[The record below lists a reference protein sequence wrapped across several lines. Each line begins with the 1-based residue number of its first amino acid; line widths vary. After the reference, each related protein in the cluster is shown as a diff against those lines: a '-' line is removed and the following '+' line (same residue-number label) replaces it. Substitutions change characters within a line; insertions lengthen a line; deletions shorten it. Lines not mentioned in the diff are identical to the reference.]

1 MAKLSDSEHVVLEFS
16 ELQDSDYEEVVANI
30 RHNPLLKSITLRGVC
45 LGPGRAMVLAQAL
58 RYTPLL
64 KRLSLRHNPLVH
76 RGDGSGLKAIC
87 EVLEAHTSI
96 RQLDLRRTALDDSN
110 AAAIKQLLM
119 RNRSILALDIAE
131 NPLSEE
137 GLCMVMDGI
146 CVNDKIIECRFPGR
160 LADGSSIRID
170 DPRLMSATRRLQE
183 NRTALEGS
191 LMSEILLPKPGDH
204 GETYNSTIST
214 RDDEL
219 LDRVREC
226 LDRVALQRTEEFKSL
241 CRTMAKSTAVRRG
254 LDFHLS
260 ELRNERS
267 RNADILAKMKAQ
279 LSALQQN
286 RSKYD
291 AEEEGGRADGQL
303 ERIRSQ
309 LTNALLA
316 KATVERELHSKLS
329 EKAECEVDIY
339 EHKGLIA
346 KVEKENAELQDRLAE
361 LKSDL
366 TKAMRP
372 MGRIK

>member
-1 MAKLSDSEHVVLEFS
+1 
-16 ELQDSDYEEVVANI
+16 
-30 RHNPLLKSITLRGVC
+30 
-45 LGPGRAMVLAQAL
+45 
-58 RYTPLL
+58 
-64 KRLSLRHNPLVH
+64 
-76 RGDGSGLKAIC
+76 
-87 EVLEAHTSI
+87 
-96 RQLDLRRTALDDSN
+96 LDLRGTALDDSN
-110 AAAIKQLLM
+110 AAAIEQLLM

-137 GLCMVMDGI
+137 GLYTVMGGI
-146 CVNDKIIECRFPGR
+146 SVNDKIIECRFPTS
-160 LADGSSIRID
+160 LADGSNIRID

-191 LMSEILLPKPGDH
+191 LMSEILLPKPGHH
-204 GETYNSTIST
+204 GETYNSTVST
-214 RDDEL
+214 ADYEL

-291 AEEEGGRADGQL
+291 AEEE
-303 ERIRSQ
+303 
-309 LTNALLA
+309 
-316 KATVERELHSKLS
+316 
-329 EKAECEVDIY
+329 
-339 EHKGLIA
+339 
-346 KVEKENAELQDRLAE
+346 
-361 LKSDL
+361 
-366 TKAMRP
+366 
-372 MGRIK
+372 